1 MIPLRYNVRSLMV
14 RRTTSVMTA
23 LAVAFVVMILTL
35 LLGFV
40 GGLKRTML
48 LSGTPGNWIVLSQGV
63 TSESNSHV
71 TQEQYEI
78 LRSRPELAV
87 DSAGAALISPE
98 EVTDFIL
105 DADHAADRATPY
117 VRGVAPIAYR
127 VHRHMRLLSGRWPM
141 QGTAEM
147 IVGRKLAVQHPD
159 LAPSREVRFG
169 SRNWAIVGVF
179 ADDDSVRESEI
190 WTDLATLRQEVGETG
205 GFNVIFV
212 TLKPGTSG
220 SFERAL
226 AGSARLSIDAKPET
240 QFYSDG
246 AQLADQLR
254 GLSLV
259 FASILAAGAVFGG
272 MNAMYSAI
280 ARRTREIGVMRALG
294 FGHRGLLT
302 SFMTENLILAL
313 AGGVAGELLTVAVAY
328 LTGLQSRLMNV
339 GQFIFSFAF
348 SPAVFAG
355 GLAFALLI
363 GIIGGLP
370 PACRAV
376 RIRVLEALHEG

>member
-1 MIPLRYNVRSLMV
+1 VIPLRYNVRSLLV

-48 LSGTPGNWIVLSQGV
+48 LSGTPGNWIVMSQGV

-71 TQEQYEI
+71 SQEQYEI
-78 LRSRPELAV
+78 LRSRPELAA
-87 DSAGAALISPE
+87 DSAGWPLISPE
-98 EVTDFIL
+98 EVTDFIV
-105 DADHAADRATPY
+105 DADNAADRATPS
-117 VRGVAPIAYR
+117 VRGVTPIAYR
-127 VHRHMRLLSGRWPM
+127 VHRNLRLLSGRWPN

-147 IVGRKLAVQHPD
+147 IVGRKLAAKHPE
-159 LAPSREVRFG
+159 LAPPREIRFG
-169 SRNWAIVGVF
+169 SRKWAIVGVF
-179 ADDDSVRESEI
+179 SDDDSVRESEI
-190 WTDLATLRQEVGETG
+190 WTDLETLRQEVGETS
-205 GFNVIFV
+205 GFNVVFL

-226 AGSARLSIDAKPET
+226 AGSARLSVEAKPET
-240 QFYSDG
+240 EFYADG

-254 GLSLV
+254 TLSLV
-259 FASILAAGAVFGG
+259 FASILAAGAIFGG
-272 MNAMYSAI
+272 MNTMYSAI
-280 ARRTREIGVMRALG
+280 ARRTREIGVLRALG
-294 FGHRGLLT
+294 FGHGGLLT

-339 GQFIFSFAF
+339 GQFIFSFTL

-370 PACRAV
+370 PAWRAM
-376 RIRVLEALHEG
+376 RIRVLEALHEA